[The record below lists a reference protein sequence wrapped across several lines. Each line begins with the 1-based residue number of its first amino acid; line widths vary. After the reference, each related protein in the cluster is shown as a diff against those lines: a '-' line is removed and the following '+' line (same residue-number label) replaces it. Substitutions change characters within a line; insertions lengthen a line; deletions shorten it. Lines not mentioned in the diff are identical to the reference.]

1 MTIRILKPISLG
13 TGNARPGEIRDMP
26 RRIARAWI
34 KKGVAEEVADKGAG
48 VDADAESADPK
59 GDAYAS
65 ESLGA
70 GWHAIL
76 KDGVEVEKV
85 RGEAAAKERLQEL
98 RDE

>member
-34 KKGVAEEVADKGAG
+34 KKGIAEEVADKEAAA
-48 VDADAESADPK
+48 DADAEGADPE

-65 ESLGA
+65 EHLGA

-85 RGEAAAKERLQEL
+85 RGEAAAKERLEEL